1 MVHDELV
8 RMIHQEDVNMLCVAL
23 DSGGELL
30 KGWAEDLREERG
42 LPEEGQVG

>member
-8 RMIHQEDVNMLCVAL
+8 RMIHLEVVNLLCVAL